1 MTSVTISTKRFNLYY
16 CSKQKEKRMAS
27 TTMAFL
33 IATIAI
39 VFSVIS
45 KIFTRYFDY
54 KKNSAKDAEDNAQLT
69 NEIIAL
75 KKRIEVLEQI
85 VTEDGYQVKQQFK
98 SL

>member
-1 MTSVTISTKRFNLYY
+1 
-16 CSKQKEKRMAS
+16 MAS